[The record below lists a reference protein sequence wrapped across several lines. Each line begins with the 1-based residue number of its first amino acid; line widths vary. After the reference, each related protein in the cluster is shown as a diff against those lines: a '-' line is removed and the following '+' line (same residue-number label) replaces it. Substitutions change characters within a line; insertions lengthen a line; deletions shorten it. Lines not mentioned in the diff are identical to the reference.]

1 MDTKKLSHDIMN
13 SLERLRI
20 MHDLI
25 KSKNFSAIPRDEMV
39 SDLAEE
45 IKKLE
50 KNFEILLNQ

>member
-1 MDTKKLSHDIMN
+1 MN

-25 KSKNFSAIPRDEMV
+25 KSHNYSAIPKDEMV
-39 SDLAEE
+39 TDLAEE

>member
-1 MDTKKLSHDIMN
+1 MN

-25 KSKNFSAIPRDEMV
+25 KSKNFAAIPRDEMV
-39 SDLAEE
+39 ADLAEE

>member
-1 MDTKKLSHDIMN
+1 MDTKKLSHDILN

-25 KSKNFSAIPRDEMV
+25 KSQNFAVIKKEEMV
-39 SDLAEE
+39 ADLAAEL
-45 IKKLE
+45 KKLE